1 MKSETIQLD
10 EHEAVVDR
18 DWLGEIG
25 KLLVE
30 AGHKEIGEECITIGN
45 NYGDEEDE

>member
-1 MKSETIQLD
+1 MKSKTIQLD

-30 AGHKEIGEECITIGN
+30 AGHKEIGEECIAIGN
-45 NYGDEEDE
+45 KHGDQEDD